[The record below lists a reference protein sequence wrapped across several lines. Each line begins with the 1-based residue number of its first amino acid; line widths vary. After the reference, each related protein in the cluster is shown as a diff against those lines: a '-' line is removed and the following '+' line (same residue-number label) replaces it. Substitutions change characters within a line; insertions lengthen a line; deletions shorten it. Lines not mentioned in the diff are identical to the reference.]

1 MTLDENA
8 MFEEKLDQIKKA
20 GLYRVMKD
28 LQTPQ
33 GPWVRIAGRDLLM
46 LSSNSYLGLCSD
58 DRLKKAAAEAARRY
72 GVGAGGSRLIS
83 GNYVIHRQLEEDI
96 AAFKNAQAA
105 LIFNTGYMAN
115 LGVISAVADRT
126 WTIFSDRFNHASI
139 IDGCRLSGAKVV
151 VYDHCN
157 PSDLEEKIQAH
168 PCGGKGL
175 VVTDGLFS
183 VDGDIAP
190 IPRLV
195 EITRRYRL
203 LLMVDDAHATGVL
216 GKHGAGTADHFGLTE
231 GIDISV
237 GTFSKALASEGGFVA
252 GSRALVDYL
261 ANTARSFIFSTALS
275 PLTIAVSKTAL
286 EIVKSEP
293 ERREHLLSLAK
304 EFRRRLM
311 EAGFDVEEHPTPI
324 ISVSLGRPDLAVDF
338 SRLLMGKGIF
348 VGAIRP
354 PTVPPG
360 TSRLRVNLMATHSP
374 EDLQWAFDCIV
385 QTGRTLGVIGGR

>member
-151 VYDHCN
+151 V
-157 PSDLEEKIQAH
+157 
-168 PCGGKGL
+168 
-175 VVTDGLFS
+175 
-183 VDGDIAP
+183 
-190 IPRLV
+190 
-195 EITRRYRL
+195 
-203 LLMVDDAHATGVL
+203 
-216 GKHGAGTADHFGLTE
+216 
-231 GIDISV
+231 
-237 GTFSKALASEGGFVA
+237 
-252 GSRALVDYL
+252 
-261 ANTARSFIFSTALS
+261 
-275 PLTIAVSKTAL
+275 
-286 EIVKSEP
+286 
-293 ERREHLLSLAK
+293 
-304 EFRRRLM
+304 
-311 EAGFDVEEHPTPI
+311 
-324 ISVSLGRPDLAVDF
+324 
-338 SRLLMGKGIF
+338 
-348 VGAIRP
+348 
-354 PTVPPG
+354 
-360 TSRLRVNLMATHSP
+360 
-374 EDLQWAFDCIV
+374 
-385 QTGRTLGVIGGR
+385 